1 MSKLFR
7 FSKGSIVGLVVFVS
21 LLLTIFSP
29 NFAVA
34 SKAATRVP
42 CSNNKALLDASVI
55 GLPTYGCGSD
65 TSIIQTLTKLAF
77 GALTMLSLLFI
88 VIGGMRYAL
97 SGGDGNAIATAKK
110 TIMYAVIGL
119 VLGISVFVITSFIFG
134 ALS

>member
-1 MSKLFR
+1 MNRIYK
-7 FSKGSIVGLVVFVS
+7 SIRSLALVVF
-21 LLLTIFSP
+21 LTGFLLTS
-29 NFAVA
+29 FALPSTA
-34 SKAATRVP
+34 FAATGRVP
-42 CSNNKALLDASVI
+42 CSNKKSLLDASTI
-55 GLPTYGCGSD
+55 GIPTYGCGSD